1 MLLITKNGGIDMRKT
16 RKRVLELLAFVMVV
30 LTAVSCISFL
40 APIAASAAVQDPTLT
55 DLTFV
60 VPEAIYL
67 APNSASLTSA
77 TSSSFQYYVNN
88 TVTGAAESTAG
99 TTGRVYYKYDG
110 ASNATLTYKFLDKNL
125 SALSGGSIT
134 HPSSLTSGTAGSIT
148 AGMSPSLGAN
158 VTGCYIQWTLKFTDA
173 KDSNKQ
179 KNAIAYTYVY
189 KPNVMPAAG
198 GADAGA
204 GAGGANWAGNIT
216 WISGVH
222 SVSYIAGNGEG
233 NEDYDDNGDYFA
245 YITGDRGFSAF
256 IQKDNPAYMG
266 STRVTSGTKA
276 KINSSSWTS
285 STAGAD
291 MQYVVYGGTN
301 TSDAA
306 HITTAGS
313 NNSGGAWGSPNAGSN
328 VFSVRNLEW
337 GKYRRNAKKV
347 TVTCTSDA
355 VANIT
360 IDSSRYSNLKD
371 IPQLAV
377 GMMVTD
383 DEKSKGGSGN
393 WYVADSTGQTG
404 FRTNTWYD
412 NENRLKQV
420 YDFKNYMIAGES
432 TSWDNMSH
440 DETEG
445 LRYAGAWPR
454 TISESTPMYTIHG
467 FYGNKD
473 KSINGSY
480 YATSHTFVDLKATY
494 NNKAALRTAV
504 QNALKAFPNFS
515 VTSDSY
521 ATSAFES
528 SQTNSRWNSFV
539 NAYKNAY
546 KALTQVDGTSVD
558 VANLA
563 KNLNDAV
570 AALSV
575 RTTFNPNGGTIN
587 GSSSAYTTGWQ
598 VIGKNANISV
608 NYSGFVPVR
617 PGYAFKG
624 WADTANASTGDTSN
638 PLTVGHTKTLYAVW
652 EKKTLD
658 INFDNLFSLSD
669 WSYNSISPTL
679 NNKTDA
685 SVTVDRNAGTITVN
699 TGANSG
705 TDVYTQYGTADC
717 YKVKVEPNTTYRLQF
732 DYTTTAGAQAFVFSY
747 NLSNQPVNFA
757 GISNPHIGVYPTGS
771 GSSGITFTTSSTT
784 EYVQFRFGNTAK
796 NDTSVFS
803 NIKVYKNS
811 APFTEI
817 TYPAVRWA
825 YTYDSSTTATGL
837 ITPVRNGYTFDGW
850 YTNVNGVGT
859 KYTTATNVPSSS
871 ITLWSN
877 WTLDTYNL
885 ILDSN
890 GGTNADN
897 ITYDITK
904 TVQLPTPTRTGYTF
918 AGWKPSA
925 DSGNWSASTAYTGEL
940 TRMYGNAT
948 LVAQWNP
955 ISYTINYLSGTGE
968 STSVTVN
975 YDETVSLI
983 ENPFTKQCSE
993 FTGWLLSTDSNI
1005 YQPGTS
1011 VSNLAEGN
1019 GDVVYLTAQW
1029 EWAHTYVGV
1038 VTTPPTRTKTGV
1050 MTNTCS
1056 VCGDSYTVTV
1066 PAIGGQS
1073 VVFDPNNGANANY
1086 FVGVSGVNTDWK
1098 PSNGKYIKTY
1108 NGLTFTYDPANET
1121 FTVDGT
1127 YDPEGEGF
1135 IDFYNFDLPGVNI
1148 GDNTYAVTFE
1158 YVSGSRPADVG
1169 DRAIPCLYLMNA
1181 NGAEFAWN
1189 DCNVD
1194 SSKAKSSYT
1203 TSCNVNGAITAKLQ
1217 LYYCEG
1223 GNAAFDNFTFKIKV
1237 EAGSSTAYSPAAILA
1252 KNGSTVSGFMT
1263 PVWDEHKFEGWYL
1276 TNFDGEAITSA
1287 VVDGDLVIRA
1297 RWTRADV
1304 VEATCETSG
1313 YTRHYYTD
1321 DETKYYD
1328 TDVVVQ
1334 LGHDWTDGQIL
1345 QAATC
1350 KNEGIQQTV
1359 CSRCKKTG
1367 TKKLPIDPDNH
1378 VGLTSTTVTKEAN
1391 CTEAGSQDITCLDC
1405 NKKIRTEEIPALGHQ
1420 LKDTVYAPSCTAQGY
1435 TSHICQRQGC
1445 TYSYNDSFTDM
1456 TPHPYNDGVVT
1467 KKSTCKEQ
1475 GEITYTC
1482 TVCGYKDIKPL
1493 DIDPN
1498 NHAGTTHTEVTT
1510 EAKCETDGVLSTI
1523 CDDCSKVI
1531 ATEVIPAT
1539 GHDWDE
1545 GVITKPPTETEK
1557 GEKTF
1562 TCKKCGATRIE
1573 EIPELAH
1580 EHSYTETVV
1589 APTCTE
1595 DGYTLHKCRC
1605 GNEYKDNIVPNL
1617 GGHKYVKTVVK
1628 TANCI
1633 ETGTNRYEC
1642 SVCHNVYEETVAVD
1656 PHNHVGATYDQVIN
1670 APTCESDGATGT
1682 YCESCHALLNTTV
1695 NEKLGHEWVL
1705 IDSVASTCA
1714 AKGYELKK
1722 CSRCHTTKTFDL
1734 ELDPDNHT
1742 GSTYE
1747 YIIKNVTCTEDGIV
1761 SIRCTG
1767 CDHEFETRTVTATGH
1782 NYESVVT
1789 KEAKCEIPGE
1799 LRYTCKNCGD
1809 TYTEEIPALEHNYVG
1824 VVTTPNS
1831 CFNTGIKTFTCS
1843 LCSKSY
1849 TEVIPA
1855 IGHHDYKELI
1865 DLPATCTEE
1874 GHATYTCA
1882 VCGDSYEK
1890 TLPAAGHFYE
1900 DIVVE
1905 ATCQHGGYT
1914 IHTCIVCGDSYTDSE
1929 TPVSDHHWDEGV
1941 ELKGATCTRA
1951 ATILYTCKDCGTQ
1964 KAVTVGTASHKY
1976 GDWEI
1981 IKEATCYEYGIRSC
1995 ECSVCGQGKTEFIPY
2010 ADHHFVK
2017 DGVDSDGVH
2026 WSYCD
2031 VCDKK
2036 IVTNAEDGSQHEK
2049 DACDICGK
2057 VHKKGDL
2064 FATLFCFVMRIVKFF
2079 RNLFNKG

>member
-30 LTAVSCISFL
+30 MTAISCISFL
-40 APIAASAAVQDPTLT
+40 APSEASAAAYDRVYSTEYYYPSSTTQLSYFAVAYKTKGTSQWKKAKKILT
-55 DLTFV
+55 DAGYSV
-60 VPEAIYL
+60 WDKD
-67 APNSASLTSA
+67 
-77 TSSSFQYYVNN
+77 VN
-88 TVTGAAESTAG
+88 
-99 TTGRVYYKYDG
+99 D
-110 ASNATLTYKFLDKNL
+110 
-125 SALSGGSIT
+125 
-134 HPSSLTSGTAGSIT
+134 
-148 AGMSPSLGAN
+148 
-158 VTGCYIQWTLKFTDA
+158 
-173 KDSNKQ
+173 
-179 KNAIAYTYVY
+179 
-189 KPNVMPAAG
+189 
-198 GADAGA
+198 
-204 GAGGANWAGNIT
+204 GAGGAYIAVGYMTALNDMALTVRDVRLYLGSNPPDTYTYNGCIYEKVGSANTTASCPGKLCDGAVNLNHRAGGKELYIYIT
-216 WISGVH
+216 RDPKAGPPITSGDINTDSSKSGWTTTCYLNQDQTSAADFNKDAGGDYIYYHYFSSITSTVN
-222 SVSYIAGNGEG
+222 SLPLRESMREAASYIA
-233 NEDYDDNGDYFA
+233 
-245 YITGDRGFSAF
+245 
-256 IQKDNPAYMG
+256 
-266 STRVTSGTKA
+266 
-276 KINSSSWTS
+276 
-285 STAGAD
+285 
-291 MQYVVYGGTN
+291 
-301 TSDAA
+301 
-306 HITTAGS
+306 
-313 NNSGGAWGSPNAGSN
+313 NA
-328 VFSVRNLEW
+328 
-337 GKYRRNAKKV
+337 
-347 TVTCTSDA
+347 
-355 VANIT
+355 
-360 IDSSRYSNLKD
+360 SRYVSVTNL
-371 IPQLAV
+371 
-377 GMMVTD
+377 
-383 DEKSKGGSGN
+383 
-393 WYVADSTGQTG
+393 
-404 FRTNTWYD
+404 
-412 NENRLKQV
+412 
-420 YDFKNYMIAGES
+420 
-432 TSWDNMSH
+432 
-440 DETEG
+440 
-445 LRYAGAWPR
+445 
-454 TISESTPMYTIHG
+454 
-467 FYGNKD
+467 
-473 KSINGSY
+473 
-480 YATSHTFVDLKATY
+480 
-494 NNKAALRTAV
+494 
-504 QNALKAFPNFS
+504 QNALKAAEA
-515 VTSDSY
+515 VTATLDKYGLSY
-521 ATSAFES
+521 KDQSEINQLKTNIDNALNAL
-528 SQTNSRWNSFV
+528 QTKVYF
-539 NAYKNAY
+539 NA
-546 KALTQVDGTSVD
+546 
-558 VANLA
+558 
-563 KNLNDAV
+563 
-570 AALSV
+570 
-575 RTTFNPNGGTIN
+575 NGGSLGGIA
-587 GSSSAYTTGWQ
+587 SSYNIT
-598 VIGKNANISV
+598 IGKNTSYNFDVSDKIPTRA
-608 NYSGFVPVR
+608 
-617 PGYAFKG
+617 GYIFKG
-624 WADTANASTGDTSN
+624 WSTSQNASSGSTASVS
-638 PLTVGHTKTLYAVW
+638 VGFNTTLYAVW

-658 INFDNLFSLSD
+658 INFDNMFSLSD
-669 WSYNSISPTL
+669 WSYNSISSTL

-685 SVTVDRNAGTITVN
+685 SVSVDRSAGTITVK

-705 TDVYTQYGTADC
+705 TDVYTEYGSSDC

-747 NLSNQPVNFA
+747 NLSGQPVNFA
-757 GISNPHIGVYPTGS
+757 GISNPHMGVYSKNS

-784 EYVQFRFGNTAK
+784 EYVQFRFGNTAQ

-825 YTYDSSTTATGL
+825 YTYDSSAKVTGL
-837 ITPVRNGYTFDGW
+837 ITPARNGYTFDGW

-859 KYTTATNVPSSS
+859 KYTTDTNVPSSS

-877 WTLDTYNL
+877 WKLNTYNL
-885 ILDSN
+885 TYDSN
-890 GGTNADN
+890 GGTSADN
-897 ITYDITK
+897 VTYDITK

-925 DSGNWSASTAYTGEL
+925 DSGNWSASKTYTGEL
-940 TRMYGNAT
+940 TKMYGDVT

-968 STSVTVN
+968 SKSVTVK
-975 YDETVSLI
+975 YGETVSLM

-993 FTGWLLSTDSNI
+993 FAGWLLSTDSKI

-1029 EWAHTYVGV
+1029 KWAHTYAGV
-1038 VTTPPTRTKTGV
+1038 VTTPPTRTRTGV
-1050 MTNTCS
+1050 MTYTCS

-1086 FVGVSGVNTDWK
+1086 FVTVSGVNTDWK

-1108 NGLTFTYDPANET
+1108 NGLTITYDPANET

-1127 YDPEGEGF
+1127 YTPEGEGF

-1158 YVSGSRPADVG
+1158 YVSGSRPADSG
-1169 DRAIPCLYLMNA
+1169 DRAIPCLYLVNA
-1181 NGAEFAWN
+1181 NGAEFSWN

-1194 SSKAKSSYT
+1194 SANTKSSYT
-1203 TSCNVNGAITAKLQ
+1203 TSCNVDGVITAKLQ

-1223 GNAAFDNFTFKIKV
+1223 GNSTFDNFTFKVKV
-1237 EAGSSTAYSPAAILA
+1237 EIGSATASSPAAVLA
-1252 KNGSTVSGFMT
+1252 KNGSTVSGFKT

-1276 TNFDGEAITSA
+1276 TNFDGEPITSA

-1297 RWTRADV
+1297 RWTRAEV
-1304 VEATCETSG
+1304 VDATCETSG

-1350 KNEGIQQTV
+1350 KDEGIQQTV

-1367 TKKLPIDPDNH
+1367 TRKLPINPDNH
-1378 VGLTSTTVTKEAN
+1378 AGLTSTTVTKEAN

-1405 NKKIRTEEIPALGHQ
+1405 NRIIRTEEIPALGHQ

-1435 TSHICQRQGC
+1435 TAHICQRKGC
-1445 TYSYNDSFTDM
+1445 TYSYIDNFTAM

-1482 TVCGYKDIKPL
+1482 TVCGHKDVKPL

-1498 NHAGTTHTEVTT
+1498 NHAGTTHTEITT
-1510 EAKCETDGVLSTI
+1510 EATCETDGVLSTI

-1531 ATEVIPAT
+1531 ATEAIPAT

-1545 GVITKPPTETEK
+1545 GVITKQPTENEK

-1562 TCKKCGATRIE
+1562 TCKKCGATRTE

-1589 APTCTE
+1589 PPTCTE

-1605 GNEYKDNIVPNL
+1605 GDEYKDNIVPNL

-1628 TANCI
+1628 TATCI
-1633 ETGTNRYEC
+1633 ETGTNHYEC
-1642 SVCHNVYEETVAVD
+1642 SVCHNSYDETVAID
-1656 PHNHVGATYDQVIN
+1656 SHNHVGSTYDQIIN
-1670 APTCESDGATGT
+1670 APTCESDGSTGT
-1682 YCESCHALLNTTV
+1682 YCESCHALLKTTV
-1695 NEKLGHEWVL
+1695 NEKLGHDWVL

-1714 AKGYELKK
+1714 VKGYELKK
-1722 CSRCHTTKTFDL
+1722 CSRCLTPKTFEL

-1747 YIIKNVTCTEDGIV
+1747 YVVKNVTCTEDGII

-1767 CDHEFETRTVTATGH
+1767 CGHEFETKTVKATGH

-1789 KEAKCEIPGE
+1789 KEARCEVPGE

-1831 CFNTGIKTFTCS
+1831 CFKTGIRTFTCS

-1855 IGHHDYKELI
+1855 IGHHDYKENI
-1865 DLPATCTEE
+1865 DLPATCTEA

-1890 TLPAAGHFYE
+1890 DIPAAGHFYE

-1929 TPVSDHHWDEGV
+1929 TPVSDHHWDDGV

-1964 KAVTVGTASHKY
+1964 KAITVGSASHKF
-1976 GDWEI
+1976 GDWVV

-2036 IVTNAEDGSQHEK
+2036 IVTNKEDGSQHEK

-2079 RNLFNKG
+2079 SIL